1 MSFIRKVKIGNK
13 IYLSEVEN
21 KRINGKVVQKHI
33 RYVGKEADGKTILS
47 SSISNL
53 QIDQVKIYGP
63 LLILNHIAQEIHLP
77 TLLGKY
83 GKEILSMVFAH
94 CLDYKSINQMS
105 EWFERTDLNMLLD
118 LELVTEARLLQALDH
133 LESMNAVQLQKT
145 IFESVKTQY
154 DIDDKGI
161 VYDVTNT
168 YLYGKKCPFAKE
180 GKDKEGVKGRPLL
193 QIGLG
198 VTQKHGVPILHKV
211 FDGNVHDA
219 RTFADIITSL
229 YEFHITDG
237 LIVFD
242 RGITSK
248 SNQIYSRCS

>member
-1 MSFIRKVKIGNK
+1 MSFVRKVKIGNK

-168 YLYGKKCPFAKE
+168 
-180 GKDKEGVKGRPLL
+180 
-193 QIGLG
+193 
-198 VTQKHGVPILHKV
+198 
-211 FDGNVHDA
+211 
-219 RTFADIITSL
+219 
-229 YEFHITDG
+229 
-237 LIVFD
+237 
-242 RGITSK
+242 
-248 SNQIYSRCS
+248 